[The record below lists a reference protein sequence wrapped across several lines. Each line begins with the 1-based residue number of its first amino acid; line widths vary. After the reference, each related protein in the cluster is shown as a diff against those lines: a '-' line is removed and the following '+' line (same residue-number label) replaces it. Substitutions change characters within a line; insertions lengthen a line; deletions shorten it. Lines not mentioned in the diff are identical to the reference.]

1 MNKKWYGLMILLAVV
16 AAESFAA
23 EKLSVVAADA
33 RVERL
38 CGGFEFT
45 EGPAADA
52 EGNVFFTD
60 QPNNRIYRWSVDGEL
75 SVFHENPGRANGLY
89 FDKDGNLLACA
100 DLNNE
105 LWQIDMQGR
114 VTVLVKD
121 YKGKKLNGPND
132 LWIERK
138 GGIYFTDPFYSRS
151 YWNRGPME
159 QDGQHV
165 YYLTPDRSELI
176 RVTTDLV
183 QPNGIIGTPDG
194 KLLYIADIGA
204 GKTYVYR
211 INADGRLSHKTLFCS
226 MDSDGMTIDSEGNVY
241 LTGAGVTVFD
251 PSGKEIEHIAVPAGW
266 TANVTFGGKDR
277 QTLFITAQNS
287 LYGLRMRVKGA
298 SIIPDFNG
306 DEIVDMADFSRL
318 AKYWHQDEWSV
329 DISPAPVGDGRV
341 DIQDLAVLA
350 DYWLKEVLPVDLGAY
365 WKLDEQEGSIAKD
378 SVGDNRGTVYGD
390 PAWQPAGG
398 KTGGALLLDG
408 IDDYVE
414 TGFALNPADGAFSV
428 FAWIKGGAPGQ
439 VIISQ
444 ADGTGT
450 GQIWLGMNALSGNLM
465 TGLVPPPVGRTPP
478 LPLESQSVI
487 TNGQWYH
494 VGFVWDGSYRS
505 LYVNGIEVAKD
516 TNTPAPLKN
525 SNGGMYFG
533 TDKNLDATSFFSGLI
548 DDIRI
553 YSTALTAEQIAAL
566 AQ

>member
-1 MNKKWYGLMILLAVV
+1 MVLLLLVTAEILAAEEQSIV
-16 AAESFAA
+16 AAGA
-23 EKLSVVAADA
+23 KL
-33 RVERL
+33 ERL
-38 CGGFEFT
+38 AGGFGFT
-45 EGPAADA
+45 EGPAVDA
-52 EGNVFFTD
+52 AGNVFFTD

-121 YKGKKLNGPND
+121 YGGKKLNGPND
-132 LWIERK
+132 LWVDRK
-138 GGIYFTDPFYSRS
+138 GGIYITDPFYSRT

-211 INADGRLSHKTLFCS
+211 INADGRLSHKALFCS
-226 MDSDGMTIDSEGNVY
+226 MGSDGMTIDNQGNVY

-251 PSGKEIEHIAVPAGW
+251 PSGKEIEHIVVPASW

-287 LYGLRMRVKGA
+287 LYSLQMRVKAA

-318 AKYWHQDEWSV
+318 AQYWHQDESSV

-341 DIQDLAVLA
+341 DFQDLAVLA

-365 WKLDEQEGSIAKD
+365 WKLDEEEGSIAKD
-378 SVGDNRGTVYGD
+378 SAGENHGTVYGE

-398 KTGGALLLDG
+398 KVVGALQFDG
-408 IDDYVE
+408 IDDYIE

-428 FAWIKGGAPGQ
+428 FAWIKGGTPGQ
-439 VIISQ
+439 VVISQ
-444 ADGTGT
+444 TDGAGS
-450 GQIWLGMNALSGNLM
+450 GEIWLGADPLDGKLM
-465 TGLVPPPVGRTPP
+465 TGLVPPAAGRFVPQP
-478 LPLESQSVI
+478 LVSESII
-487 TNGQWYH
+487 TDGQWH
-494 VGFVWDGSYRS
+494 HIGFVWDSSYRT
-505 LYVNGIEVAKD
+505 LYVDGTEIAKD
-516 TNTPAPLKN
+516 TAAQNPLK
-525 SNGGMYFG
+525 SADGGIYIG
-533 TDKNLDATSFFSGLI
+533 AGRNLETETFFSGLI
-548 DDIRI
+548 DDVRI
-553 YSTALTAEQIAAL
+553 YNVALTADEIDTL
-566 AQ
+566 VH